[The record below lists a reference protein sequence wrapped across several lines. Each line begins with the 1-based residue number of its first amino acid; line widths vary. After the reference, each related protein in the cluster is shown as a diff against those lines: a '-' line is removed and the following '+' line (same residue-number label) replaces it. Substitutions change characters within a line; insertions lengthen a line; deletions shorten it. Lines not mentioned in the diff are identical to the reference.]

1 MISHWFSPH
10 CHSWKI
16 SQQEDGKKVGNQL
29 LSLPWTRQNFPV
41 GTHRTQT
48 QSILNTAA
56 TMIVELLPIPPAT
69 NFWFWIVESLR
80 IALILFSR
88 MFLDKPSFL
97 GEGELSEKYQIT
109 QLLLIHTHRY
119 YFFDVIDR
127 WLRRI
132 SAFHILEKLLR
143 WAFLSF
149 SVNLYNK
156 LYRIGDFE
164 LWNADHLQIHIGT
177 FNSASFPRNAD
188 GQDERCLQMEEVCEA
203 EGNS

>member
-1 MISHWFSPH
+1 M
-10 CHSWKI
+10 
-16 SQQEDGKKVGNQL
+16 NQTE
-29 LSLPWTRQNFPV
+29 LPL

-69 NFWFWIVESLR
+69 NFWFWIVESLG
-80 IALILFSR
+80 IALILFPR
-88 MFLDKPSFL
+88 MFLDKPLFL
-97 GEGELSEKYQIT
+97 GQGESSEKYQKT

-119 YFFDVIDR
+119 YFLDVIGR
-127 WLRRI
+127 WLRRMN
-132 SAFHILEKLLR
+132 AFHPLEKLLR

-164 LWNADHLQIHIGT
+164 LWNADHLQIHRAT

-188 GQDERCLQMEEVCEA
+188 GQDERSLQMEEVCEA